1 MIAKQD
7 LLMFK
12 KRALRL
18 NLWFRVLSR
27 TERAIVD
34 LTLKCVERIRSPV
47 LETMVN
53 NITNKVLKA
62 LEYGFISKAE
72 EIGQEIAKQMCRIA
86 QKWGNSQAFEW
97 KLDVNFVRFLGVI
110 TLNQ

>member
-7 LLMFK
+7 LLTFK

-34 LTLKCVERIRSPV
+34 LTLKCVERIRSPI
-47 LETMVN
+47 LETAVYS
-53 NITNKVLKA
+53 ITNRVLRA
-62 LEYGFISKAE
+62 LERGFLSKAE

-86 QKWGNSQAFEW
+86 QNWGNDGAFEW

>member
-34 LTLKCVERIRSPV
+34 LTLKCVERIRSPI
-47 LETMVN
+47 LETAVCS
-53 NITNKVLKA
+53 ITDKVLRA
-62 LEYGFISKAE
+62 LECGFLSKAE
-72 EIGQEIAKQMCRIA
+72 EIGHVIAREMCRIA
-86 QKWGNSQAFEW
+86 EKWGNKEALEW

>member
-34 LTLKCVERIRSPV
+34 LTLKYVERIRSPI
-47 LETMVN
+47 LETTVS
-53 NITNKVLKA
+53 NITNKILKA
-62 LEYGFISKAE
+62 LEHGFLSKAE

-86 QKWGNSQAFEW
+86 QKWGNDEASEW
-97 KLDVNFVRFLGVI
+97 RLDVNFVRFLGVI